1 MTYLVYRKGGD
12 EYLGDHFTLPAAKK
26 AVQSRYALIGY
37 LNWNNERQGVVIGFD
52 KMITWAEIAQRR
64 ANGLLGARTMK
75 IAY

>member
-1 MTYLVYRKGGD
+1 MKYLVYRKGGD

-37 LNWNNERQGVVIGFD
+37 RYWNNERQGVVVGFD
-52 KMITWAEIAQRR
+52 ETITWAEIARRR

-75 IAY
+75 IA